1 MHAMKKLFAA
11 FALLAL
17 FALPSFAADEPAK
30 NVLAGTIASIDGNAV
45 EVTVEGEKPAWVKK
59 GSGVKFEG
67 GMGKL
72 VDVTATTVKFNS
84 KKASTL
90 KVGDKIELQK
100 GASVPAGC

>member
-1 MHAMKKLFAA
+1 MLKKMFAALALVALFAA
-11 FALLAL
+11 
-17 FALPSFAADEPAK
+17 PSFAADEPAK
-30 NVLAGTIASIDGNAV
+30 NVLNGTISAIDGIAV

-67 GMGKL
+67 GVGKL

-90 KVGDKIELQK
+90 KVGDKIAIQK